1 MNKEILLLYGT
12 VSGNAED
19 LADLTSEKLTELGF
33 KTEVKSMDDSEIS
46 ILQGIKNLL
55 VIVST
60 WGEGDPPDDCID
72 FYDSLNSD
80 DAPLLNGL
88 NYSVLSLGDTSYELF
103 CQAGKDIDARLEKL
117 GANRIYERVDCDI
130 DFEDNYEDWA
140 QGVLE
145 VLGT

>member
-1 MNKEILLLYGT
+1 MRVAYIYQLDTLFTNNL
-12 VSGNAED
+12 N
-19 LADLTSEKLTELGF
+19 TSIN
-33 KTEVKSMDDSEIS
+33 D
-46 ILQGIKNLL
+46 
-55 VIVST
+55 
-60 WGEGDPPDDCID
+60 
-72 FYDSLNSD
+72 D

-88 NYSVLSLGDTSYELF
+88 NYSVLALGDTSYELF

>member
-1 MNKEILLLYGT
+1 MDKELLILYGT

-19 LADLTSEKLTELGF
+19 LADQISEKITDIGF
-33 KTEVKSMDDSEIS
+33 KTEIKSMDDTDVS

-72 FYDSLNSD
+72 FYDSIND
-80 DAPLLNGL
+80 DNTPLLNGL
-88 NYSVLSLGDTSYELF
+88 NYSVLALGDTSYEYF